1 MSTQPTRRALLST
14 AGFAGFALA
23 ACGGSSK
30 KVDAGTG
37 NTTTATGS
45 TAGSSTAAGG
55 NGGTAGGAAPTLTFY
70 GGGTG
75 SFTDNFNPFSTTVN
89 SGSKGMVYEPLMFFN
104 QLKAGDI
111 EPWLAK
117 KYTLSADGKTVTF
130 DLQTDATWSDG
141 KPFTADDVVFT
152 FELIKKYPA
161 LNTNGLKIVSVKAT
175 DAHTAVLT
183 MGQPAYTDIW
193 YIAGSTSI
201 VAKHVWSA
209 KQDPTTDTDT
219 KPVGTGAFTVST
231 FTPQS
236 YLLTANASYWGGKL
250 GVGGVRFVSYSGNTS
265 ALAGLVAGEI
275 DWAST
280 FVPEVDKE
288 YVSRSSTNHAN
299 FLPATGT
306 TYLLPNLMRYPTSE
320 LPVRQAIQ
328 HALDLKTINTQA
340 FSNVNLPPA
349 TGYVVTPRDDAYVA
363 APYQGSPTFDVSKAT
378 STLESAGYTKGSD
391 GIYKN
396 AAGKRVSMTIQVI
409 TGYSDYISALQLM
422 QEQLKAAGIELNV
435 TQVALAAFGVAR
447 AQGNYDILIDAV
459 YGGPG
464 PFYLYNLMFNSALS
478 APVGKTASANFV
490 RYQNPAVDALLAKL
504 GATDQTDTAAVKTL
518 CGQIQA
524 AVVPDLPYIG
534 VAQRVDMSE
543 YSTKKVTGFPTKS
556 DEYAFSNVW
565 ASPDVGIVARR
576 LKAV

>member
-1 MSTQPTRRALLST
+1 MSTQPTRRALLSAAG
-14 AGFAGFALA
+14 AGFAGLALA

-30 KVDAGTG
+30 KVDAGTVDA
-37 NTTTATGS
+37 TASTGGSTTGS
-45 TAGSSTAAGG
+45 T
-55 NGGTAGGAAPTLTFY
+55 GGTGGGAAPTLTFY

-89 SGSKGMVYEPLMFFN
+89 NGAKGMVYEPLMFFN
-104 QLKAGDI
+104 QLKAGDV

-161 LNTNGLKIVSVKAT
+161 LNTNGLKVVSAKAT
-175 DAHTAVLT
+175 DPHTAVLT

-209 KQDPTTDTDT
+209 KKDPTTDTDT
-219 KPVGTGAFTVST
+219 KPVGTGAFSVGT

-236 YLLTANASYWGGKL
+236 YLLSANASYWGGKV
-250 GVGGVRFVSYSGNTS
+250 GIGGVRFVSYSGNTS
-265 ALAGLVAGEI
+265 ALAGLVAGDI

-299 FLPATGT
+299 LLPATGT

-328 HALDLKTINTQA
+328 YALDLETINTQA
-340 FSNVNLPPA
+340 FSGINLPPA
-349 TGYVVTPRDDAYVA
+349 RGYVVTPRDDAYVA
-363 APYQGSPTFDVSKAT
+363 TAFQGSPTFDVSKAT

-391 GIYKN
+391 GIYRN
-396 AAGKRVSMTIQVI
+396 SAGKRVSMTILVI

-435 TQVALAAFGVAR
+435 SQVALAAFGVAR
-447 AQGNYDILIDAV
+447 AQGDYDVLIDAV

-464 PFYLYNLMFNSALS
+464 PFYLYNAMFNSSLT
-478 APVGKTASANFV
+478 APIGKTASADFV
-490 RYQNPAVDALLAKL
+490 RYQNPKVDALLAKL
-504 GATDQTDTAAVKTL
+504 GTTDQTDAAAVKKL

-524 AVVPDLPYIG
+524 IVVPDLPYIG

-543 YSTKKVTGFPTKS
+543 YSTKQVTGFPTKT

-565 ASPDVGIVARR
+565 AAPDVGIVARR